1 MPDLTLESLAAR
13 VAELERKL
21 AADNGATP
29 ATRDWRS
36 VVGIS
41 EETEFSRQMQTE
53 IEANSEAER
62 RVAALTATPELTDNP
77 MWDRFLEAIR
87 ENRERMDRED
97 AERLAAEDVVPIF
110 YPAAGSTS

>member
-1 MPDLTLESLAAR
+1 MPEVTLESLATR

-21 AADNGATP
+21 AAQPNVIP

-41 EETEFSRQMQTE
+41 EETEFSRLMQAE

-62 RVAALTATPELTDNP
+62 RAAL
-77 MWDRFLEAIR
+77 
-87 ENRERMDRED
+87 
-97 AERLAAEDVVPIF
+97 AEDG
-110 YPAAGSTS
+110 A